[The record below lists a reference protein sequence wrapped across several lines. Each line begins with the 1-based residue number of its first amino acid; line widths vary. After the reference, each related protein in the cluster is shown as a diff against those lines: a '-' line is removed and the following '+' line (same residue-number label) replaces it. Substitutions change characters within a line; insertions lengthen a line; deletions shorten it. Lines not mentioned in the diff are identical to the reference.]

1 MIFEPYQKSLDMW
14 NQVRRVGQYTKM
26 KRFFLVKDLLL
37 KKKKKKKKN
46 QNSGMF
52 ESSDLI
58 FTPPQPVLLETT
70 NPLQQHKI

>member
-1 MIFEPYQKSLDMW
+1 MQ
-14 NQVRRVGQYTKM
+14 
-26 KRFFLVKDLLL
+26 RFFLVKGRVKLSPQSTSQ
-37 KKKKKKKKN
+37 KETTTTTATTN

-58 FTPPQPVLLETT
+58 FTPPQPKLLLETT

>member
-14 NQVRRVGQYTKM
+14 NQVRRLGQYTKM
-26 KRFFLVKDLLL
+26 KRFFLVKDLLQ
-37 KKKKKKKKN
+37 N

-58 FTPPQPVLLETT
+58 FTPPQPEVLLETT